1 MEKDT
6 LDTAIS
12 LLCELHSMGCTEDDI
27 KEVILQMWLAHTDEP
42 LSISD
47 INPTNHW
54 GDYWKK
60 PEQNLST
67 YMQMYKIVDDTN
79 EQDTYDIKG
88 RIKALDKLIDKALEA
103 RDRKAFTKYTR
114 ERNMLKLEL

>member
-1 MEKDT
+1 MKEDT
-6 LDTAIS
+6 LDKAIS
-12 LLCELHSMGCTEDDI
+12 LLGELHSIGYTEEEI
-27 KEVILQMWLAHTDEP
+27 KEVIIQMWLEHTDEP

-47 INPTNHW
+47 INPTDHW
-54 GDYWKK
+54 SDYWKK
-60 PEQNLST
+60 PQQELST
-67 YMQMYKIVDDTN
+67 YMKMYKVVDDT
-79 EQDTYDIKG
+79 QDTYDVKG

>member
-1 MEKDT
+1 MDILEKAVGILED
-6 LDTAIS
+6 LHKS
-12 LLCELHSMGCTEDDI
+12 ELTKEEI
-27 KEVILQMWLAHTDEP
+27 KEVIIRMWLEHTDDP

-67 YMQMYKIVDDTN
+67 YMKMYKVVDDT
-79 EQDTYDIKG
+79 QDTYDVKG
-88 RIKALDKLIDKALEA
+88 RIKALDKLIDNALEA

>member
-1 MEKDT
+1 MNEDT
-6 LDTAIS
+6 LDRAIS
-12 LLCELHSMGCTEDDI
+12 ILGELHNMGCTEEEI
-27 KEVILQMWLAHTDEP
+27 KEVIIRMWIEHTDEP
-42 LSISD
+42 LSIGD

-54 GDYWKK
+54 GDYWREPKQ
-60 PEQNLST
+60 ELST
-67 YMQMYKIVDDTN
+67 YMKMYKVVDDT
-79 EQDTYDIKG
+79 QDTYDVKG

>member
-27 KEVILQMWLAHTDEP
+27 KEVIIQMWRLAHTDEP

-47 INPTNHW
+47 IN
-54 GDYWKK
+54 
-60 PEQNLST
+60 
-67 YMQMYKIVDDTN
+67 

-88 RIKALDKLIDKALEA
+88 RIKELDKLIDKALEA